1 MTQPVDPY
9 LIDQWLPQTQCR
21 KCGLPSCHDYAAS
34 ISRGESPINRCPPGG
49 DVTIRALSRLTS
61 SEIIPLDP
69 GCGAPREPA
78 TALIDE
84 DHCIGCTL
92 CIQACPVDAICGA
105 AKQMHTILAT
115 ECTGC
120 ELCVE
125 PCPVDCIKL
134 VRRPETL
141 SGDPS
146 PWAGYSLRAVQRAR
160 RRTLARR
167 PKGYAHNSPPANTV
181 ACKSKAHAT
190 GHSGQRQTGK
200 ESARQPPHQSLFG
213 LNLPPP
219 TRP

>member
-134 VRRPETL
+134 VRRSETL

-167 PKGYAHNSPPANTV
+167 QRLTLITRRPQTPLLANRRRMQQDIRASVKRVRSRRVNPHT
-181 ACKSKAHAT
+181 S
-190 GHSGQRQTGK
+190 HSSG
-200 ESARQPPHQSLFG
+200 
-213 LNLPPP
+213 
-219 TRP
+219 